1 MTLPSFQGVGTASAT
16 APTWPT
22 HVTDDFAIL
31 ACEYP
36 ASTLSAPSGW
46 TAFPNMPILNAVI
59 SGTRLSCFYRFAT
72 SSSESAPSIVGPADH
87 VWGVIATYRGVNK
100 STPFHA
106 LASGWC
112 QGSTALN
119 IAANSITTI
128 VDDCMIVHAIA
139 WNIDNAGPL
148 SSGQT
153 NALLANLTERYDG
166 GTTTGDGGGIVIIDG
181 EKATKGYCGMTSFQ
195 FSTASSPC
203 FMVVA
208 LQAAD
213 KTLPILKTKTQIINT
228 HM

>member
-1 MTLPSFQGVGTASAT
+1 M
-16 APTWPT
+16 
-22 HVTDDFAIL
+22 
-31 ACEYP
+31 
-36 ASTLSAPSGW
+36 
-46 TAFPNMPILNAVI
+46 NAVI
-59 SGTRLSCFYRFAT
+59 AGTRLSVFYRFAT
-72 SSSESAPSIVGPADH
+72 SNAESAPSITGPGDH
-87 VWGVIATYRGVNK
+87 VWGVIATYTGVNI

-128 VDDCMIVHAIA
+128 VDDCMVVHAIA

-148 SSGQT
+148 SSGET
-153 NALLANLTERYDG
+153 NSLLASLSERYDG

-181 EKATKGYCGMTSFQ
+181 TKATRGYCGMTAFQ

-213 KTLPILKTKTQIINT
+213 KRLPTLQGKTRVINT
-228 HM
+228 DM